1 MVEIAA
7 LKLPNPI
14 YSVCYGNVASSSE
27 LQVQLK
33 YFYEVTRAMD
43 YQLLGKNIRKYRL
56 QLGMRQDDLAEKVGC
71 SNSHI
76 GQIEHARGVPSLEVV
91 VNIANALGV
100 TVDQLLMDSLDCP
113 EIVFLRDIEKRVQD
127 LPVAAKLIACEM
139 LQDLMEII
147 EKVRG

>member
-1 MVEIAA
+1 
-7 LKLPNPI
+7 
-14 YSVCYGNVASSSE
+14 
-27 LQVQLK
+27 
-33 YFYEVTRAMD
+33 MD

-76 GQIEHARGVPSLEVV
+76 GQIDARGIPSLEVV

-100 TVDQLLMDSLDCP
+100 TVDQLLLDSLDCP

>member
-1 MVEIAA
+1 
-7 LKLPNPI
+7 
-14 YSVCYGNVASSSE
+14 
-27 LQVQLK
+27 
-33 YFYEVTRAMD
+33 MD